1 MGNTSSRFRKI
12 FRPFVFVFGLC
23 LLVGFAWGLIT
34 TQDESIGLR
43 LLGGVFAFL
52 FSAAFVL
59 VGYDWMRGRVSMK
72 FPKRCEDE
80 TDNS

>member
-12 FRPFVFVFGLC
+12 FGPFIFVFGLC

-34 TQDESIGLR
+34 TQDEPIGFR
-43 LLGGVFAFL
+43 LLGGLFAFL

-59 VGYDWMRGRVSMK
+59 VGYDWMHGHTSMK
-72 FPKRCEDE
+72 FPNLRKDKK
-80 TDNS
+80 DN